1 MEQPILFIAI
11 LVSFILTVII
21 LPKWIKKC
29 KITGLLWEDMN
40 KYKHPKNVAAS
51 GGIVVIMA
59 FVIGVL
65 AYIAIRTFIIGDLD
79 GITREIFGLLS
90 VVLILA
96 VVGLTDDMLGWKHGG
111 LSIRVRIFLAL
122 MASIPLVVINA
133 GDSAVNLPFIG
144 SINLGLLYPLI
155 LIPIGIAG
163 ATTTYNFLAG
173 FNGLETG
180 QGIIIISFLSFI
192 AYITG
197 SSWLAMI
204 GLCMVISLIVFYYYN
219 KFPAKVFPGD
229 ILTWSIGAL
238 IACMA
243 ILGNF
248 EKIALFVFMPYILEM
263 ILKLRGKLKM
273 QSFGIPNKGGSLEMP
288 YNKIYGLT
296 HFSIWFLKKFR
307 RKVYEKDVVYLIFSF
322 QIIICLAALVIFKSS
337 LFI

>member
-1 MEQPILFIAI
+1 MEQPILFVAI
-11 LVSFILTVII
+11 LISFILTLMV
-21 LPKWIKKC
+21 LPIWIRKC
-29 KITGLLWEDMN
+29 KQVGLLWEDMN

-59 FVIGVL
+59 FITGVL
-65 AYIAIRTFIIGDLD
+65 AYIAIRTFVIGDLN
-79 GITREIFGLLS
+79 GITREILGILS

-111 LSIRVRIFLAL
+111 LSIRMRIFLAF

-133 GDSAVNLPFIG
+133 GATIINLPLIG

-155 LIPIGIAG
+155 LIPIAIAG

-180 QGIIIISFLSFI
+180 QGIIILSFLSFI

-197 SSWLAMI
+197 SSWLAMV
-204 GLCMVISLIVFYYYN
+204 GLCMVSSLIVFYFYN
-219 KFPAKVFPGD
+219 KVPAKVFPGD

-238 IACMA
+238 IACMT

-248 EKIALFVFMPYILEM
+248 EKIALFVFMLYILET
-263 ILKLRGKLKM
+263 ILKLRGNLKM
-273 QSFGIPNKGGSLEMP
+273 QSFGIPNKDGSLKMP
-288 YNKIYGLT
+288 YPKIYGLT
-296 HFSIWFLKKFR
+296 HLSIFILRKFKA
-307 RKVYEKDVVYLIFSF
+307 KVYEKDVVYFIFAI
-322 QIIICLAALVIFKSS
+322 QIIICLAALVVFKNS
-337 LFI
+337 LFN